1 MIHRDDLRYTDDVIA
16 TLQSS
21 NPLWYIANALNIDI
35 ADVKY
40 HYAEVMTMS
49 HNGKVL
55 PLRIDDT
62 RLTSFR
68 RPQRAYTKSSM
79 MPHDPQWYK
88 ERTVTEIANELGQEL
103 KFVKGFVYR
112 WGYKTKRA
120 IMGTRYRTDW
130 PTDPQWYAERT
141 ALEIAKHFGLA
152 VTTVFHHVQRNRFK
166 LLRSYR
172 FVDWPTDP
180 QFYAE
185 RTTIEIAKILN
196 SYSDTVRAHCKK
208 NGYTFKQFRK
218 HIKWPEDPQWYAERT
233 RQEIADELDVTYTA
247 VARRVWTYRIICKKD
262 AKSTRQ
268 PLDTEIYIR

>member
-1 MIHRDDLRYTDDVIA
+1 VIHRDDLRYTDDVIA
-16 TLQSS
+16 TLQSN

-55 PLRIDDT
+55 PLRTDDSNIN
-62 RLTSFR
+62 SF
-68 RPQRAYTKSSM
+68 
-79 MPHDPQWYK
+79 
-88 ERTVTEIANELGQEL
+88 L
-103 KFVKGFVYR
+103 VYR
-112 WGYKTKRA
+112 WGYTTKRA

-141 ALEIAKHFGLA
+141 ALEIAKQFGLA
-152 VTTVFHHVQRNRFK
+152 VTTVFHHVQRNRLK

-196 SYSDTVRAHCKK
+196 SQIDTVRAHCKK

-218 HIKWPEDPQWYAERT
+218 NIKWPEDPQWYAERT
-233 RQEIADELDVTYTA
+233 RQEIADELDITYNA
-247 VARRVWTYRIICKKD
+247 VSRHVWTFRIKCKKD
-262 AKSTRQ
+262 AKATK
-268 PLDTEIYIR
+268 

>member
-55 PLRIDDT
+55 PLRNDDT

-68 RPQRAYTKSSM
+68 RPQRPYTKSEM
-79 MPHDPQWYK
+79 MPRDPQWYK
-88 ERTVTEIANELGQEL
+88 ERTVTEIANEVGQEL
-103 KFVKGFVYR
+103 TFVKSFVYR

-120 IMGTRYRTDW
+120 IMGTRKRTEW
-130 PTDPQWYAERT
+130 PTDPAYYAART
-141 ALEIAKHFGLA
+141 SHEIAHDLGLS
-152 VTTVFHHVQRNRFK
+152 VTTVQHHTRKHGIVLHRA
-166 LLRSYR
+166 YR
-172 FVDWPTDP
+172 FVDWPSDP

-185 RTTIEIAKILN
+185 RTSVEIAKILN
-196 SYSDTVRAHCKK
+196 TNNDTIQAHCKK
-208 NGYTFKQFRK
+208 HGLTIKPYRK
-218 HIKWPEDPQWYAERT
+218 SISWPKDPQWFAERT
-233 RQEIADELDVTYTA
+233 RQEIADELDVTYSA
-247 VARRVWTYRIICKKD
+247 VSRHVWTYRIKCKKD
-262 AKSTRQ
+262 AKATK
-268 PLDTEIYIR
+268 

>member
-68 RPQRAYTKSSM
+68 RPQRPYTKSAM
-79 MPHDPQWYK
+79 MPRDPQWYK

-103 KFVKGFVYR
+103 TFVKSFVYR

-120 IMGTRYRTDW
+120 IMGTRYRTEW
-130 PTDPQWYAERT
+130 PTDPAYYAART
-141 ALEIAKHFGLA
+141 SHEIAHDLGLS
-152 VTTVFHHVQRNRFK
+152 VTTVQHHTRKHGITLHRA
-166 LLRSYR
+166 YR

-185 RTTIEIAKILN
+185 RTTVEIRQILN
-196 SYSDTVRAHCKK
+196 TSIDNIHAHCKK
-208 NGYTFKQFRK
+208 HGLTIKPYRK
-218 HIKWPEDPQWYAERT
+218 SISWPKDPQWYAERT
-233 RQEIADELDVTYTA
+233 RQEIADELDVTYNA
-247 VARRVWTYRIICKKD
+247 VARHVWTYRIKCKKEPHHMRE
-262 AKSTRQ
+262 KFKKVT
-268 PLDTEIYIR
+268 P